1 MSSLTSN
8 PDTGTSPTSS
18 ANVKAPLSIWNIDE
32 KTLQSIIS
40 STEREIVPHL
50 GFTYSWESMEDPE
63 GIERADG
70 YCPGGYHPTLIGDK
84 FNNGKYI
91 VHGKLGWGTSSTVWL
106 AQNTLIEGEYVALK
120 ILTAEATK
128 TTNEQK
134 IMAHLQSRS
143 NPDHP
148 GYPYVASS
156 LDWFWFSGPNG
167 HHLCLVNE
175 VVGCSLQMSKDYGEP
190 NCYFPIKAS
199 RAIAA
204 QVILGLAYLHSLG
217 VCHGD
222 LNLNNILLHR
232 PFQGLT
238 VTEIYEQYD
247 MPYKVALVRTD
258 NAPIGPE
265 APSYIVH
272 PMRTGIP
279 CDEVT
284 DCQVKISDFGSAFI
298 VGHEPEYGE
307 TTIPMTPPEV
317 IFNQKLTLSMDIW
330 SLGCTLY
337 DILGSGGL
345 FSSFFG
351 HFHALV
357 GCMVRALGPIPEP
370 WWEGLKGKEG
380 KEKLLKHRNPVD
392 SSSSERL
399 TLDARI
405 SRLRD
410 PSETSEMTE
419 AEITSLKALLSAM
432 VVYIPSKRISS
443 LEILSS
449 DYMKNWAEPALVEE
463 LEKNVSSL

>member
-1 MSSLTSN
+1 
-8 PDTGTSPTSS
+8 
-18 ANVKAPLSIWNIDE
+18 
-32 KTLQSIIS
+32 
-40 STEREIVPHL
+40 
-50 GFTYSWESMEDPE
+50 
-63 GIERADG
+63 
-70 YCPGGYHPTLIGDK
+70 
-84 FNNGKYI
+84 
-91 VHGKLGWGTSSTVWL
+91 
-106 AQNTLIEGEYVALK
+106 
-120 ILTAEATK
+120 
-128 TTNEQK
+128 
-134 IMAHLQSRS
+134 
-143 NPDHP
+143 
-148 GYPYVASS
+148 
-156 LDWFWFSGPNG
+156 
-167 HHLCLVNE
+167 
-175 VVGCSLQMSKDYGEP
+175 
-190 NCYFPIKAS
+190 
-199 RAIAA
+199 
-204 QVILGLAYLHSLG
+204 
-217 VCHGD
+217 
-222 LNLNNILLHR
+222 
-232 PFQGLT
+232 
-238 VTEIYEQYD
+238 

-317 IFNQKLTLSMDIW
+317 IFNQKLTSSMDIW

-357 GCMVRALGPIPEP
+357 GCMVRALGPIPQP
-370 WWEGLKGKEG
+370 WWEGLEGKEG

-419 AEITSLKALLSAM
+419 AEIASLKALLSAM

-449 DYMKNWAEPALVEE
+449 DYMKIWAEPALVEE